1 MIPRHSHSWTLVTNC
16 VTKTV
21 VSKALT
27 IFMSTFHDK
36 SERDKES
43 SQFKKYKY
51 VPLGF
56 NHGELEQIDIQFT
69 FVLGRTWSHL
79 PCIHYRGVIKK
90 KDR

>member
-1 MIPRHSHSWTLVTNC
+1 MKEYA
-16 VTKTV
+16 TKFTV
-21 VSKALT
+21 CYLPFLLQYIRVSYNNNNNATFGSKALT
-27 IFMSTFHDK
+27 IVLSTFYDK

-69 FVLGRTWSHL
+69 FVLGRVWSHL
-79 PCIHYRGVIKK
+79 S
-90 KDR
+90 